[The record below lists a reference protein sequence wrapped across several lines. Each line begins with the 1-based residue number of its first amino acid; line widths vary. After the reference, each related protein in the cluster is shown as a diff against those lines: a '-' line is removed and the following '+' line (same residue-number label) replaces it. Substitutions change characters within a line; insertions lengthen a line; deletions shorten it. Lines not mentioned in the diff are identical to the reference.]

1 MEVKAFKSRE
11 LIPQW
16 PQGGPVSPL
25 IIGLKTALHM
35 ILREWTFFLQS
46 CMYMHLNFFRKIT
59 FYANITFSVSVFLK
73 RLAIFLFASWNY
85 QYTLPALGNTPVFP
99 EREMVAEWLGHISH
113 SKCVDDVT
121 LAAGCLLQVIAP
133 TPFATFHLFI
143 YRNKDQQLFLEN
155 IFCNWNQY
163 CLVGRT
169 VCSWR
174 CCTELWGLFPI
185 VQHSTFWTYAKR
197 KKAKTDTRL
206 NKRRHLIK
214 NMLKRSIKQFRFCN
228 NDSNKFV

>member
-1 MEVKAFKSRE
+1 MLTDKLICMCALLNLNQMSHFFFFFFFKICVKLEVKAFKSRE
-11 LIPQW
+11 LIHQW

-35 ILREWTFFLQS
+35 LLRQWTFFLQS
-46 CMYMHLNFFRKIT
+46 CVYMHLNSFRKIT

-85 QYTLPALGNTPVFP
+85 QCTLPPLGNTPVFP

-121 LAAGCLLQVIAP
+121 LGAGCLLQVIAP

-155 IFCNWNQY
+155 ILCNWNQD
-163 CLVGRT
+163 CLIDRLYAHGDAALS
-169 VCSWR
+169 CEDS
-174 CCTELWGLFPI
+174 FP
-185 VQHSTFWTYAKR
+185 
-197 KKAKTDTRL
+197 
-206 NKRRHLIK
+206 
-214 NMLKRSIKQFRFCN
+214 
-228 NDSNKFV
+228 